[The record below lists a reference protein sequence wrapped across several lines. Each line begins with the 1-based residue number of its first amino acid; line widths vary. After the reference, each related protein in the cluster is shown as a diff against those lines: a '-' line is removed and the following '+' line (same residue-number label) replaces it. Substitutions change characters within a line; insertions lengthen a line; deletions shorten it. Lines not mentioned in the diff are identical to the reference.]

1 MGITRTEDELRREIC
16 EIGRRIHQLGFVAGF
31 DGNISA
37 RLDSH
42 RILSS
47 PTTIS
52 KGMMQ
57 ADDLVICDYDGKK
70 ISGRRNVTSEI
81 AMHLLIYR
89 RRRDAQAVVH
99 AHPPTA
105 TGYAAA
111 GMSLNKALISEV
123 VLTLGCIPL
132 ARYGTPGTAELTA
145 ALEPLVGTH
154 DAILMANHGVVTF
167 APDLERAYF
176 KMETVEH
183 FAKIS
188 LVTELLGKQVL
199 LSEAEV
205 DKLLAA
211 RQRYFGPG
219 TPAIERT
226 DVCPVADTGNRP
238 ADRNPPEAGSVA
250 VSRQDLE
257 AMVNRTVR
265 NLKSRM

>member
-1 MGITRTEDELRREIC
+1 VGITRTEDELRREIC

-89 RRRDAQAVVH
+89 RRRDAQAVAH